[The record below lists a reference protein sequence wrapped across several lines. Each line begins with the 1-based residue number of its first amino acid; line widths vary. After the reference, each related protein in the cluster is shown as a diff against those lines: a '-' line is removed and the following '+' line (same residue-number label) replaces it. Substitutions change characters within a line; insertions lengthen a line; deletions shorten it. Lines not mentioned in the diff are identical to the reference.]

1 MGTGPSHPIYGM
13 LGTVLCYI
21 KIEKSWGSKKK
32 RPAVTLFRV
41 TRARPQQGKVRLMKN
56 FKKNQVVIFVIALM
70 LVTAGYLNFSNQEK
84 LKENL
89 IPTSSVADSEEM
101 AAIGDATLV
110 NANEVT
116 NEEVKGNVT
125 NNIIDNTQNANMQ
138 NTIQSNTE
146 AVDTSSNLE
155 DVQENTTQ
163 TNSNYFTQSKIDR
176 DNMYSQMLENYQK
189 ILETD
194 NLEADEK
201 TIAQEEIKKINDEK
215 NAIMIAENIIKTKG
229 VDDLIILVNGDSV
242 NVVVGGEELEKE
254 TIAQIQNIIT
264 RELGTDIG
272 NIHIMNK

>member
-1 MGTGPSHPIYGM
+1 
-13 LGTVLCYI
+13 
-21 KIEKSWGSKKK
+21 
-32 RPAVTLFRV
+32 
-41 TRARPQQGKVRLMKN
+41 MKN

-125 NNIIDNTQNANMQ
+125 NNIIDNTQNTDMQ

-146 AVDTSSNLE
+146 AADTSSNVE

-201 TIAQEEIKKINDEK
+201 TIAQEEIKKINDKK
-215 NAIMIAENIIKTKG
+215 NAIMIAENLIKTKG
-229 VDDLIILVNGDSV
+229 FEDVILFVNNGNVSAIIKTDKLDENEV
-242 NVVVGGEELEKE
+242 
-254 TIAQIQNIIT
+254 AQIQNIIT
-264 RELGTDIG
+264 RELQVEVTKI
-272 NIHIMNK
+272 NVSSKI